1 MAYSYVEN
9 KGGLKLRNKKKQ
21 KKQVSESYVLLTW
34 KTYGPLPQ
42 IVVNV
47 LS

>member
-21 KKQVSESYVLLTW
+21 KTQVSESYVLLT
-34 KTYGPLPQ
+34 
-42 IVVNV
+42 
-47 LS
+47 

>member
-21 KKQVSESYVLLTW
+21 KKASIRVLCIANMKNLWSFT
-34 KTYGPLPQ
+34 TDR
-42 IVVNV
+42 
-47 LS
+47 S